1 MLYPRFKN
9 WTLGDIIQALG
20 GLASVIGLI
29 VLIVKGNDVAAFIA
43 LGAII
48 VFISLVFARIY
59 FVTRRFLERRY
70 EDRFRKIASFVEF
83 KTDDGDHYVCEW
95 FKQVQFKRLV
105 GSEYNHGFY
114 WSGSE
119 PPDIE
124 SDLQDVNGV
133 SKTPEGHYDKVYL
146 NFKKPLL
153 YDESEMVH
161 VKMSLDDSDDIAEP
175 YLETKVDE
183 PIKLVSWRVE
193 LRHKPDDFNKKAL
206 VKKKKIEAQ
215 VSPTY
220 GLITSVPFSHDSKS
234 YTYKLTDP
242 DPGYY
247 YKIEWEK

>member
-1 MLYPRFKN
+1 MHYSGLKN

-20 GLASVIGLI
+20 GLASIIGLI
-29 VLIVKGNDVAAFIA
+29 VLIVKGDNVAAFIA

-48 VFISLVFARIY
+48 FFISAVFTRVYLV
-59 FVTRRFLERRY
+59 TKRFLERRY
-70 EDRFRKIASFVEF
+70 NDEFRKIASFVEF
-83 KTDDGDHYVCEW
+83 RTEDGDHYVCEW
-95 FKQVQFKRLV
+95 FKQVQFKRII

-114 WSGSE
+114 WSGSK

-124 SDLQDVNGV
+124 SDLQNVNGV

-146 NFKKPLL
+146 KLRKPLL
-153 YDESEMVH
+153 YDESEMIH
-161 VKMSLDDSDDIAEP
+161 VRMNLDDSDDAALP

-193 LRHKPDDFNKKAL
+193 LRHKPDTFDEKAL
-206 VKKKKIEAQ
+206 VKKKKVEAQ

-220 GLITSVPFSHDSKS
+220 DLITSVPFNHDSKS
-234 YTYKLTDP
+234 YTYKLIDP
-242 DPGYY
+242 EPGYY